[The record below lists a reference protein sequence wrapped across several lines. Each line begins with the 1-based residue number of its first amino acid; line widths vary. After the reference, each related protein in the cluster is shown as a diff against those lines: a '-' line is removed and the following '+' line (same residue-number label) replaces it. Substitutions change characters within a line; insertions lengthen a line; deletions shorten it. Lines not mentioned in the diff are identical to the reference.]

1 MRHGLLA
8 AYDAQLREA
17 VETSDFDDVRTD
29 GPLWVARMPSRG
41 FVTYRSLNG
50 LTGDELSALITRT
63 VESFVSD
70 PSIEEF
76 EWKTRDHDGPANLGS
91 LLLANALRPQERETV
106 MAGRIEGL
114 AGEDPVPDGVAI
126 HRAGDDGDLLA
137 DVERVVAFQN
147 RVFGEIP
154 RMVDM
159 TMRRLRNPSVTLWFA
174 EAGDEV
180 IGSGRLDRVPGTD
193 FAGLWGGAIREDWRH
208 RGVYRALTQAR
219 AREARAVGVKYL
231 YADCTVMS
239 RSILAACGMIAIT
252 TTVPYVWRR
261 SASPLP

>member
-91 LLLANALRPQERETV
+91 APRQRPATP
-106 MAGRIEGL
+106 G
-114 AGEDPVPDGVAI
+114 
-126 HRAGDDGDLLA
+126 AGDGDG
-137 DVERVVAFQN
+137 
-147 RVFGEIP
+147 
-154 RMVDM
+154 
-159 TMRRLRNPSVTLWFA
+159 
-174 EAGDEV
+174 
-180 IGSGRLDRVPGTD
+180 GTD
-193 FAGLWGGAIREDWRH
+193 RGPGG
-208 RGVYRALTQAR
+208 
-219 AREARAVGVKYL
+219 
-231 YADCTVMS
+231 
-239 RSILAACGMIAIT
+239 
-252 TTVPYVWRR
+252 
-261 SASPLP
+261 